1 MFERIYKDTFSTVYP
16 ILQEAFPVEELRE
29 KQRQK
34 ALLDQPRYRLYG
46 MKEESGILQGVIA
59 LWDFDDFLYVE
70 HFAIQSFFRNEG
82 IGGKR
87 LDEMI
92 NWAGKPIVLEVEVP
106 KDGFTLS
113 RVRFY
118 ERHGFIFNQY
128 PYLQPPMR
136 AGQVMLPLRLMT
148 MPQKLSEDEY
158 KRYKSLIYK
167 VVYNYE
173 EA

>member
-1 MFERIYKDTFSTVYP
+1 MFERIYKDSFSTVYP

-46 MKEESGILQGVIA
+46 IKQENGSLQGVIA

-70 HFAIQSFFRNEG
+70 HFAILPFFRNDG

-92 NWAGKPIVLEVEVP
+92 NWAAKPIVLEVEVP
-106 KDGFTLS
+106 
-113 RVRFY
+113 
-118 ERHGFIFNQY
+118 
-128 PYLQPPMR
+128 
-136 AGQVMLPLRLMT
+136 
-148 MPQKLSEDEY
+148 
-158 KRYKSLIYK
+158 
-167 VVYNYE
+167 
-173 EA
+173 